1 MKYNMVS
8 GEGVL
13 FVWPCSLLGGV
24 HAIVDV
30 VVESVLDVA
39 LESSVS
45 GVLFDLE
52 LGVLM
57 HSCLLSIFR
66 TLSRHIFSV
75 RPWASLCNHLPGPRA
90 FLGW

>member
-1 MKYNMVS
+1 VTNNVVRSVYCNN
-8 GEGVL
+8 
-13 FVWPCSLLGGV
+13 PPGG
-24 HAIVDV
+24 HNLCAKKITDAIVDV

-39 LESSVS
+39 LESSVL

-57 HSCLLSIFR
+57 LSCLLSIFR

-75 RPWASLCNHLPGPRA
+75 RP
-90 FLGW
+90 